1 MQRPALTRPALTA
14 LLLSALASPSL
25 AEVPKVVTD
34 IPPVQS
40 LVAQVMGDLGSPAVL
55 LEQGGNAHSYQLKP
69 SQAAALQEADLVLWV
84 GPEMTPWLDRAID
97 GLQGPGKAV
106 ALLDAPGTLLLDFG
120 GKPHVG
126 GHAPDHAHAD
136 HDHDA
141 HDHDEHGEE
150 HHHEGLDPHAW
161 LSPVNAGTWL
171 TLIGS
176 ELARRDPEHGATYIA
191 NAAQARLRLA
201 TLDAQLMAD
210 LAPLKGRPFVTFH
223 DAYGYFTSHYG
234 LTSAGS
240 VSMGD
245 AADPGAAHLRDLR
258 DSLSAKGV
266 VCAFPEANHDPKQ
279 VEMLLEG
286 TPAKRGAALDPEGS
300 TLPYGPA
307 LYDQVLSGLGRAM
320 RDCLAP

>member
-1 MQRPALTRPALTA
+1 MTRPALAA
-14 LLLSALASPSL
+14 LLLSTLATPAL

-40 LVAQVMGDLGSPAVL
+40 LAAMVMGDLGSPSVL

-84 GPEMTPWLDRAID
+84 GAEMTPWLDRAID
-97 GLQGPGKAV
+97 GLQGEGKAL

-126 GHAPDHAHAD
+126 GHD
-136 HDHDA
+136 HDHEHEHEHD
-141 HDHDEHGEE
+141 DHDAAEGAE

-176 ELARRDPEHGATYIA
+176 ELARRDPEHAATYVA

-201 TLDAQLMAD
+201 TLDAQMQAE
-210 LAPLKGRPFVTFH
+210 LAPLKGRSFVTFH
-223 DAYGYFTSHYG
+223 DAYGYFTAHYG
-234 LTSAGS
+234 LTSAGA

-245 AADPGAAHLRDLR
+245 AAEPGAAHLTELRADLTTK
-258 DSLSAKGV
+258 AV

-279 VEMLLEG
+279 VDMLLDG
-286 TPAKRGAALDPEGS
+286 TAVKRGAALDPEGS
-300 TLPYGPA
+300 TLTYGPT
-307 LYDQVLSGLGRAM
+307 LYEDLLAGLGRAM

>member
-1 MQRPALTRPALTA
+1 MTRPALTA
-14 LLLSALASPSL
+14 LLLSALAAPAF

-34 IPPVQS
+34 IPPVQA

-55 LEQGGNAHSYQLKP
+55 LEQGGNAHDYQLKP

-97 GLQGPGKAV
+97 GLQGPGKAL

-126 GHAPDHAHAD
+126 GPEG
-136 HDHDA
+136 HDHDG
-141 HDHDEHGEE
+141 HDHDGHDHGEHGED

-176 ELARRDPEHGATYIA
+176 ELARRDPEHAATYVA

-201 TLDAQLMAD
+201 MLDAKLMAD

-223 DAYGYFTSHYG
+223 DAYGYFTAHYG
-234 LTSAGS
+234 LSSAGS

-245 AADPGAAHLRDLR
+245 AAEPGAAHLSALR
-258 DSLSAKGV
+258 AKLTATAV

-279 VEMLLEG
+279 IDMLLEG
-286 TPAKRGAALDPEGS
+286 TTVKRGAALDPEGS
-300 TLPYGPA
+300 TLTYGPA
-307 LYDQVLSGLGRAM
+307 LYDQVLSGLGQAM

>member
-1 MQRPALTRPALTA
+1 MQRPALTA

-34 IPPVQS
+34 IPPVHS

-55 LEQGGNAHSYQLKP
+55 LEQGGNAHSYQFKP

-126 GHAPDHAHAD
+126 GHDHDHAHEDA
-136 HDHDA
+136 HEDHDA
-141 HDHDEHGEE
+141 HGED

-201 TLDAQLMAD
+201 MLDAQLMAE

-245 AADPGAAHLRDLR
+245 AADPGAAHLAELR
-258 DSLSAKGV
+258 DSLDAKRV

-279 VEMLLEG
+279 VEILLEG
-286 TPAKRGAALDPEGS
+286 TGAKRGAALDPEGS
-300 TLPYGPA
+300 TLSYGPG
-307 LYDQVLSGLGRAM
+307 LYNAVLTGLGQAM

>member
-34 IPPVQS
+34 IPPVHS

-126 GHAPDHAHAD
+126 GHDHDHAHE
-136 HDHDA
+136 DHDA
-141 HDHDEHGEE
+141 HGED

-201 TLDAQLMAD
+201 MLDAQLMAD

-245 AADPGAAHLRDLR
+245 AADPGAAHLAELR
-258 DSLSAKGV
+258 DSLDAKRV

-279 VEMLLEG
+279 VEILLEG
-286 TPAKRGAALDPEGS
+286 TGAKRGAALDPEGS
-300 TLPYGPA
+300 TLSYGPG
-307 LYDQVLSGLGRAM
+307 LYKAVLTGLGQAM

>member
-1 MQRPALTRPALTA
+1 MQRPALTA

-34 IPPVQS
+34 IPPVHS

-126 GHAPDHAHAD
+126 GHDHDHAHE
-136 HDHDA
+136 DHDA
-141 HDHDEHGEE
+141 HGED

-201 TLDAQLMAD
+201 MLDAQLMAD

-223 DAYGYFTSHYG
+223 DAYGYFSSHYG

-245 AADPGAAHLRDLR
+245 AADPGAAHLAELR
-258 DSLSAKGV
+258 DSLGAKRV

-279 VEMLLEG
+279 VEILLEG
-286 TPAKRGAALDPEGS
+286 TGAKRGAALDPEGS
-300 TLPYGPA
+300 TLSYGPG
-307 LYDQVLSGLGRAM
+307 LYNAVLTGLGQAM

>member
-1 MQRPALTRPALTA
+1 MQRPALTA

-34 IPPVQS
+34 IPPVHS

-126 GHAPDHAHAD
+126 GHDHDHAHE
-136 HDHDA
+136 DHDA
-141 HDHDEHGEE
+141 HGED

-223 DAYGYFTSHYG
+223 DAYGYFSSHYG

-245 AADPGAAHLRDLR
+245 AADPGAAHLAELR
-258 DSLSAKGV
+258 DSLGAKRV

-279 VEMLLEG
+279 VEILLEG
-286 TPAKRGAALDPEGS
+286 TGAKRGAALDPEGS
-300 TLPYGPA
+300 TLSYGPG
-307 LYDQVLSGLGRAM
+307 LYNAVLTGLGQAM

>member
-1 MQRPALTRPALTA
+1 MQRPALTRPALTT

-34 IPPVQS
+34 IPPVHS

-126 GHAPDHAHAD
+126 GHD
-136 HDHDA
+136 HDHD
-141 HDHDEHGEE
+141 HDHEDHDEHGED

-201 TLDAQLMAD
+201 TLDAQLMAE

-223 DAYGYFTSHYG
+223 DAYGYFSSHYG

-245 AADPGAAHLRDLR
+245 AADPGAAHLAELR
-258 DSLSAKGV
+258 DNLDAKRV

-279 VEMLLEG
+279 VAMLLEG
-286 TPAKRGAALDPEGS
+286 TGAKRGAALDPEGS
-300 TLPYGPA
+300 TLSYGPG
-307 LYDQVLSGLGRAM
+307 LYNAVLTGLGQAM

>member
-1 MQRPALTRPALTA
+1 MQRPALTA

-34 IPPVQS
+34 IPPVHS

-126 GHAPDHAHAD
+126 GHDHDHAHE
-136 HDHDA
+136 DHDA
-141 HDHDEHGEE
+141 HGED

-201 TLDAQLMAD
+201 MLDAQLMAD

-223 DAYGYFTSHYG
+223 DAYGYFSSHYG

-245 AADPGAAHLRDLR
+245 AADPGAAHLAELR
-258 DSLSAKGV
+258 DSLDAKRV

-279 VEMLLEG
+279 VEILLEG
-286 TPAKRGAALDPEGS
+286 TGAKRGAALDPEGS
-300 TLPYGPA
+300 TLSYGPG
-307 LYDQVLSGLGRAM
+307 LYNAVLTGLGQAM

>member
-1 MQRPALTRPALTA
+1 MQHPALTA

-34 IPPVQS
+34 IPPVHS

-126 GHAPDHAHAD
+126 GHDHDHAHE
-136 HDHDA
+136 DHDA
-141 HDHDEHGEE
+141 HGED

-201 TLDAQLMAD
+201 MLDAQLMAD

-223 DAYGYFTSHYG
+223 DAYGYFSSHYG

-245 AADPGAAHLRDLR
+245 AADPGAAHLAELR
-258 DSLSAKGV
+258 DSLGAKRV

-279 VEMLLEG
+279 VEILLEG
-286 TPAKRGAALDPEGS
+286 TGAKRGAALDPEGS
-300 TLPYGPA
+300 TLSYGPG
-307 LYDQVLSGLGRAM
+307 LYNAVLTGLGQAM

>member
-34 IPPVQS
+34 IPPVHS

-126 GHAPDHAHAD
+126 GHDHDHAHE
-136 HDHDA
+136 DHDA
-141 HDHDEHGEE
+141 HGED

-223 DAYGYFTSHYG
+223 DAYGYFSSHYG

-245 AADPGAAHLRDLR
+245 AADPGAAHLAELR
-258 DSLSAKGV
+258 DSLGAKRV

-279 VEMLLEG
+279 VEILLEG

-300 TLPYGPA
+300 TLSYGPG
-307 LYDQVLSGLGRAM
+307 LYNAVLTGLGQAM

>member
-34 IPPVQS
+34 IPPVHS

-55 LEQGGNAHSYQLKP
+55 LEQGGNAHFYQLKP

-126 GHAPDHAHAD
+126 GHDHDHAHE
-136 HDHDA
+136 DHDA
-141 HDHDEHGEE
+141 HGED

-223 DAYGYFTSHYG
+223 DAYGYFSSHYG

-245 AADPGAAHLRDLR
+245 AADPGAAHLAELR
-258 DSLSAKGV
+258 DSLDTKRV

-279 VEMLLEG
+279 VEILLEG
-286 TPAKRGAALDPEGS
+286 TGAKRGAALDPEGS
-300 TLPYGPA
+300 TLSYGPG
-307 LYDQVLSGLGRAM
+307 LYNAVLTGLGQAM

>member
-106 ALLDAPGTLLLDFG
+106 ALLDAPGTLLQDFG

-126 GHAPDHAHAD
+126 GHEGHDHDD
-136 HDHDA
+136 HDHE
-141 HDHDEHGEE
+141 EHGEE

-234 LTSAGS
+234 LSAAGS

-245 AADPGAAHLRDLR
+245 AAEPGAAHLTALR

-286 TPAKRGAALDPEGS
+286 TTVKRGAALDPEGS
-300 TLPYGPA
+300 TLTYGPG
-307 LYDQVLSGLGRAM
+307 LYDQVLSGLGQAM

>member
-126 GHAPDHAHAD
+126 GHEGHDHDD
-136 HDHDA
+136 HDHE
-141 HDHDEHGEE
+141 EHGEE

-234 LTSAGS
+234 LSAAGS

-245 AADPGAAHLRDLR
+245 AAEPGAAHLTALR

-279 VEMLLEG
+279 VDMLLEG
-286 TPAKRGAALDPEGS
+286 TTVKRGAALDPEGS
-300 TLPYGPA
+300 TLTYGPA
-307 LYDQVLSGLGRAM
+307 LYDQVLSGLGQAM

>member
-1 MQRPALTRPALTA
+1 MKRPALTA
-14 LLLSALASPSL
+14 LLLSALAAPAF

-34 IPPVQS
+34 IPPVQA

-55 LEQGGNAHSYQLKP
+55 LEQGGNAHDYQLKP

-97 GLQGPGKAV
+97 GLQGPGKAL

-126 GHAPDHAHAD
+126 GPEG
-136 HDHDA
+136 HDHDG
-141 HDHDEHGEE
+141 HDHDGHDHGEHGED

-176 ELARRDPEHGATYIA
+176 ELARRDPEHAATYVA

-201 TLDAQLMAD
+201 MLDAKLMAD

-223 DAYGYFTSHYG
+223 DAYGYFTAHYG
-234 LTSAGS
+234 LSSAGS

-245 AADPGAAHLRDLR
+245 AAEPGAAHLSALR
-258 DSLSAKGV
+258 AKLTATAV

-279 VEMLLEG
+279 IDMLLEG
-286 TPAKRGAALDPEGS
+286 TTVKRGAALDPEGS
-300 TLPYGPA
+300 TLTYGPA
-307 LYDQVLSGLGRAM
+307 LYDQVLSGLGQAM

>member
-40 LVAQVMGDLGSPAVL
+40 LVAQVMGNLGSPAVL

-126 GHAPDHAHAD
+126 GHEG

-141 HDHDEHGEE
+141 HDHEEHGEE

-161 LSPVNAGTWL
+161 LSPVNAGSWL

-210 LAPLKGRPFVTFH
+210 LAPLKGRSFVTFH

-234 LTSAGS
+234 LSSAGS

-245 AADPGAAHLRDLR
+245 AAEPGAAHLTALR

-279 VEMLLEG
+279 VDMLLEG
-286 TPAKRGAALDPEGS
+286 TTVKRGAALDPEGS
-300 TLPYGPA
+300 TLTYGPG
-307 LYDQVLSGLGRAM
+307 LYDQVLSGLGQAM

>member
-126 GHAPDHAHAD
+126 GHDHAHE
-136 HDHDA
+136 DHDA
-141 HDHDEHGEE
+141 HGED

-201 TLDAQLMAD
+201 MLDAQLMAD

-223 DAYGYFTSHYG
+223 DAYGYF
-234 LTSAGS
+234 
-240 VSMGD
+240 
-245 AADPGAAHLRDLR
+245 
-258 DSLSAKGV
+258 SLLHKG
-266 VCAFPEANHDPKQ
+266 F
-279 VEMLLEG
+279 
-286 TPAKRGAALDPEGS
+286 
-300 TLPYGPA
+300 
-307 LYDQVLSGLGRAM
+307 
-320 RDCLAP
+320 